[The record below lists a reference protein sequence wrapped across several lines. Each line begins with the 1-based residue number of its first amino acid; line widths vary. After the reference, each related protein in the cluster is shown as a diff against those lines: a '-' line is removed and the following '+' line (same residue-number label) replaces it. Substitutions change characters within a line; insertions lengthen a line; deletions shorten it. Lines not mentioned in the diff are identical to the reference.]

1 MNPVSS
7 TQRCENRANSANLQH
22 SAFYRFTPLPQPEAA
37 ADRLRT
43 LAQGLFGAVLVAHE
57 GVNGALTGTAA
68 ALDAFE
74 YQLQQPGVL
83 GGALA
88 GMDFKRSACTTA
100 PFARL
105 KVRVRPE
112 IVALGLSESETA
124 LPPPDET
131 DDSHLSPVVWRE
143 LLSRDDLVLL
153 DNRNHFE
160 YRLGHF
166 EGAVNPGVHRFSNF
180 TQHVL
185 DQAEKWRVAGRPV
198 AMYCTGGVRCDKTA
212 PWMRS
217 LGLQVYQLQG
227 GVLNYF
233 QQLPDAER
241 EWQGE
246 CFVFDKRIALN
257 TQLQEAPT
265 TAEDVFDPQQPEELW
280 RLERA
285 RRLDRFGE

>member
-1 MNPVSS
+1 M
-7 TQRCENRANSANLQH
+7 NSAPAAIAQPALQH
-22 SAFYRFTPLPQPEAA
+22 SAFYRFTPLADPEAA
-37 ADRLRT
+37 ADTLRA
-43 LAQGLFGAVLVAHE
+43 LAQGLFGAVLVAGE
-57 GVNGALTGTAA
+57 GVNGAVTGSPA
-68 ALDAFE
+68 ALDSFE
-74 YQLQQPGVL
+74 RALQQPAVL

-88 GMDFKRSACTTA
+88 GMVFKRSACTTA

-112 IVALGLSESETA
+112 IVALGLPESHA
-124 LPPPDET
+124 PLPPPDEA
-131 DDSHLSPVVWRE
+131 DNSHLSPAAWRE
-143 LLSRDDLVLL
+143 LLARDDLVLL

-166 EGAVNPGVHRFSNF
+166 NGAEDPGVHRFSSF

-185 DQAEKWRVAGRPV
+185 DHADEWRAANRPV

-233 QQLPDAER
+233 QQLPDADR
-241 EWQGE
+241 DWQGQ
-246 CFVFDKRIALN
+246 CFVFDKRIALD
-257 TQLQEAPT
+257 THLQEAPT
-265 TAEDVFDPQQPEELW
+265 TAEDVFDPAQPEELW

-285 RRLDRFGE
+285 QRLDRFGD

>member
-1 MNPVSS
+1 MSSS
-7 TQRCENRANSANLQH
+7 TPLQH
-22 SAFYRFTPLPQPEAA
+22 SAFYRFTPLADAEAA
-37 ADRLRT
+37 ADTLRA
-43 LAQGLFGAVLVAHE
+43 LAQGLFGAVLVAPE
-57 GVNGALTGTAA
+57 GVNGAVTGSPA
-68 ALDAFE
+68 ALGAFE
-74 YQLQQPGVL
+74 AALQQPTVL

-88 GMDFKRSACTTA
+88 GMAFKRSACTTA

-105 KVRVRPE
+105 KVRVKPE
-112 IVALGLSESETA
+112 IVALGLPPTAAA
-124 LPPPDET
+124 LPAPDEA
-131 DDSHLSPVVWRE
+131 DASHLSPAAWRE
-143 LLSRDDLVLL
+143 LLQRQDVVLL

-166 EGAVNPGVHRFSNF
+166 QGAVDPGVHRFSSF

-185 DQAEKWRVAGRPV
+185 DHADQWRAEGRPV

-217 LGLQVYQLQG
+217 LGLDVYQLQG

-246 CFVFDKRIALN
+246 CFVFDKRIALD

-265 TAEDVFDPQQPEELW
+265 TADDVFDPQQPEELW

-285 RRLDRFGE
+285 RRLDRFGD